1 MLQMKRTPENS
12 RQQASINLSDHYLFI
27 KEAIMTN
34 QEMRDVV
41 KALNV
46 ELFKMNYK
54 AGVRIRISKL
64 SSPEMTMHSHMI
76 QRQETDLKR
85 CLSRK
90 SKRARR
96 NREFLS

>member
-1 MLQMKRTPENS
+1 MHQENT
-12 RQQASINLSDHYLFI
+12 NLSERYLFI

-54 AGVRIRISKL
+54 AGVRLPNLEAFLAGDDNALDAYDPKARERLEKMLEKEVKASK
-64 SSPEMTMHSHMI
+64 
-76 QRQETDLKR
+76 KR
-85 CLSRK
+85 
-90 SKRARR
+90 
-96 NREFLS
+96 